1 MSVSESLL
9 RPLFGDP
16 AVDAL
21 FDDRAR
27 LQAML
32 DVEAALARAQAR
44 CGVIPASAAE
54 PIAAACEAAR
64 YDVPALADATAL
76 AGNPAIP
83 LVKALT
89 AQVAA
94 TDDAAAR
101 WVHWGATSQ
110 DIIDSGAVLQLRAA
124 LDHVEAQLDALCAAL
139 AALAQRERDTGLP
152 GRTLLQQAVP
162 VTFGLKAAGWLDAL
176 QRSRRRLQAL
186 REDAL
191 VLQFGGAAG
200 TLAALQSQG
209 LAVAEVLAA
218 ELRLPLPAL
227 PWHAARDR
235 IGEIGAAFAL
245 LAGSLGKIGRD
256 VTLLMQSEVA
266 EAFEPAA
273 AGKGGSSAMPH
284 KRNPVGC
291 VVAIAAATRAPGL
304 LATLFAALPQE
315 HERAVGGWHAEWETL
330 PDLVRLSAG
339 SLAQV
344 RVLIEGLELDRA
356 RMAAHLDSHG
366 GLLYAEAVAVTL
378 AAQLGKAAAHALVEA
393 AVRRALATRQH
404 LRAVLAEEP
413 QVTAVLAP
421 ADLDALFAGDSW
433 RGMAAVWI
441 ARVLAAQA
449 HP

>member
-44 CGVIPASAAE
+44 CGVIPASAVA
-54 PIAAACEAAR
+54 PIAAACDAAR
-64 YDVPALADATAL
+64 YDLPALAAATAL

-83 LVKALT
+83 LVKAFT

-94 TDDAAAR
+94 VDEDAAR

-110 DIIDSGAVLQLRAA
+110 DIIDSGAVLQVRAA
-124 LDHVEAQLDALCAAL
+124 LDRVEGQLDALCTAL

-209 LAVAEVLAA
+209 LAVAQALAE

-256 VTLLMQSEVA
+256 VALLMQSEVA

-330 PDLVRLSAG
+330 PELVRLTAG

-378 AAQLGKAAAHALVEA
+378 AAHLGKAAAHALVET
-393 AVRRALATRQH
+393 AVRRALATQQH
-404 LRAVLAEEP
+404 LRAVLADEP
-413 QVTAVLAP
+413 QVSAVLAP
-421 ADLDALFAGDSW
+421 AQLEALFASDSW
-433 RGMAAVWI
+433 RGMATVWI
-441 ARVLAAQA
+441 ERVLAAQA
-449 HP
+449 RA

>member
-16 AVDAL
+16 IVDAA

-32 DVEAALARAQAR
+32 DMEAALARAQAR
-44 CGVIPASAAE
+44 CGVIPASAVA
-54 PIAAACEAAR
+54 PIAAACDAAR
-64 YDVPALADATAL
+64 YDLPALAAATAL

-94 TDDAAAR
+94 ADEDAAR

-110 DIIDSGAVLQLRAA
+110 DIIDSGAVLQLRTA
-124 LDHVEAQLDALCAAL
+124 LDRVEAQLDALCAAL

-209 LAVAEVLAA
+209 LAVAEALAA

-256 VTLLMQSEVA
+256 VALLMQSEVA

-330 PDLVRLSAG
+330 PELVRLSAG

-344 RVLIEGLELDRA
+344 RVLVEGLELDRA

-378 AAQLGKAAAHALVEA
+378 AAHLGKAAAHALVES
-393 AVRRALATRQH
+393 AVRRALATQQH
-404 LRAVLAEEP
+404 LRAMLAEEP
-413 QVTAVLAP
+413 QVSAVLTP
-421 ADLDALFAGDSW
+421 ADLDALFASDSW
-433 RGMAAVWI
+433 RGMATVWI
-441 ARVLAAQA
+441 ERVLAAQA
-449 HP
+449 RA

>member
-16 AVDAL
+16 IVDAA

-44 CGVIPASAAE
+44 CGVIPASAVA
-54 PIAAACEAAR
+54 PIAAACDAAR
-64 YDVPALADATAL
+64 YDLAALATATAL

-94 TDDAAAR
+94 ADEEAAR

-124 LDHVEAQLDALCAAL
+124 LDRVEAQLDALCAAL
-139 AALAQRERDTGLP
+139 AALAQREHDTGLP

-186 REDAL
+186 SEDAL

-209 LAVAEVLAA
+209 LAVAEALAE

-256 VTLLMQSEVA
+256 VALLMQSEVA

-330 PDLVRLSAG
+330 PELVRLSAG

-378 AAQLGKAAAHALVEA
+378 ATHLGKAAAHALVET
-393 AVRRALATRQH
+393 AVRRALATQQH

-413 QVTAVLAP
+413 QVSAVLAP
-421 ADLDALFAGDSW
+421 ADLDALFASDSW
-433 RGMAAVWI
+433 RGMATVWI
-441 ARVLAAQA
+441 ERVLAAQA
-449 HP
+449 RA

>member
-44 CGVIPASAAE
+44 CGVIPADAAA
-54 PIAAACEAAR
+54 PIAAACDAAR
-64 YDVPALADATAL
+64 YDLPALAAATAL

-94 TDDAAAR
+94 ADEDAAR

-209 LAVAEVLAA
+209 LAVAEALAA

-256 VTLLMQSEVA
+256 VALLMQSEVA

-330 PDLVRLSAG
+330 PELVRLSAG

-344 RVLIEGLELDRA
+344 RVLAEGLELDRA

-378 AAQLGKAAAHALVEA
+378 AVHLGKAAAHALVET
-393 AVRRALATRQH
+393 AVRRALATQQH
-404 LRAVLAEEP
+404 LRVVLAAEP

-421 ADLDALFAGDSW
+421 AQLDALFASDSW

-441 ARVLAAQA
+441 ERVLAAQSRG
-449 HP
+449 

>member
-44 CGVIPASAAE
+44 CGVIPADAVA
-54 PIAAACEAAR
+54 PIAAACDAAR
-64 YDVPALADATAL
+64 YDLPALAAATAL

-94 TDDAAAR
+94 TDEDAAR

-256 VTLLMQSEVA
+256 VALLMQSEVA

-330 PDLVRLSAG
+330 PELVRLSAG

-378 AAQLGKAAAHALVEA
+378 AAHLGKAAAHALVET
-393 AVRRALATRQH
+393 AVRRALATQQH
-404 LRAVLAEEP
+404 LRAVLAEQP

-421 ADLDALFAGDSW
+421 ADLDALFASDSW

-441 ARVLAAQA
+441 ERVLAAQA
-449 HP
+449 RG

>member
-44 CGVIPASAAE
+44 CGVIPADAAA
-54 PIAAACEAAR
+54 PIAAACDAAR
-64 YDVPALADATAL
+64 YDLPALAAATAL

-94 TDDAAAR
+94 ADEDAAR

-209 LAVAEVLAA
+209 LAVAEALAA

-235 IGEIGAAFAL
+235 IGEVGAAFAL

-256 VTLLMQSEVA
+256 VALLMQSEVA

-330 PDLVRLSAG
+330 PELVRLSAG

-378 AAQLGKAAAHALVEA
+378 AAHLGKAAAHALVETA
-393 AVRRALATRQH
+393 ARRALATQQH
-404 LRAVLAEEP
+404 LRVVLAEEP

-421 ADLDALFAGDSW
+421 AQLDALFASDSW

-441 ARVLAAQA
+441 ERVLAAQA
-449 HP
+449 RA

>member
-44 CGVIPASAAE
+44 CGVIPADAVA
-54 PIAAACEAAR
+54 PIAAACDAAH
-64 YDVPALADATAL
+64 YDLPALAAATAL

-94 TDDAAAR
+94 TDEAAAR

-124 LDHVEAQLDALCAAL
+124 LDHVEAQLDALCTAL

-209 LAVAEVLAA
+209 LAVAEALAE

-256 VTLLMQSEVA
+256 VALLMQSEVA

-330 PDLVRLSAG
+330 PELVRLSAG

-378 AAQLGKAAAHALVEA
+378 AAHLGKTAAHALVETA
-393 AVRRALATRQH
+393 GRRALATQQH

-421 ADLDALFAGDSW
+421 AQLDALFASDSW
-433 RGMAAVWI
+433 RGMATVWI
-441 ARVLAAQA
+441 ERVLAAQA
-449 HP
+449 RA

>member
-44 CGVIPASAAE
+44 CGVIPASAVA
-54 PIAAACEAAR
+54 PIAAACDAAR
-64 YDVPALADATAL
+64 YDVAALAAATAL

-94 TDDAAAR
+94 ADEDAAR

-124 LDHVEAQLDALCAAL
+124 LDRVEAQLDALCAAL

-209 LAVAEVLAA
+209 LAVAEALAA

-256 VTLLMQSEVA
+256 VALLMQSEVA

-330 PDLVRLSAG
+330 PELVRLSAG

-344 RVLIEGLELDRA
+344 RVLAEGLELDRA

-378 AAQLGKAAAHALVEA
+378 AAQLGKAAAHALVET
-393 AVRRALATRQH
+393 AVRRALATQQH

-421 ADLDALFAGDSW
+421 AQLDALFASDSW

-441 ARVLAAQA
+441 ERVLAAQSRG
-449 HP
+449 

>member
-16 AVDAL
+16 IVDAA

-44 CGVIPASAAE
+44 CGVIPASAAA
-54 PIAAACEAAR
+54 PIAAACDAAR
-64 YDVPALADATAL
+64 YDVAALAAATAL

-94 TDDAAAR
+94 ADEDAAR

-110 DIIDSGAVLQLRAA
+110 DVIDSGAVLQLRAA
-124 LDHVEAQLDALCAAL
+124 LDRVEAQLDALCAAL

-209 LAVAEVLAA
+209 LAVAEALAA

-256 VTLLMQSEVA
+256 VALLMQSEVA

-330 PDLVRLSAG
+330 PELVRLSAG

-344 RVLIEGLELDRA
+344 RVLVEGLELDRA

-378 AAQLGKAAAHALVEA
+378 AAHLGKAAAHALVET
-393 AVRRALATRQH
+393 AVRRALATQQH

-413 QVTAVLAP
+413 QVSAVLAP
-421 ADLDALFAGDSW
+421 ADLDALFASDSW
-433 RGMAAVWI
+433 RGMATVWI
-441 ARVLAAQA
+441 ERVLAAQA
-449 HP
+449 HA

>member
-16 AVDAL
+16 AVDAA

-44 CGVIPASAAE
+44 CGVIPASAVA
-54 PIAAACEAAR
+54 PIVSACDAAR
-64 YDVPALADATAL
+64 YDLPTLGAATAL

-94 TDDAAAR
+94 ADEDAAR

-209 LAVAEVLAA
+209 LAVAEALAA

-256 VTLLMQSEVA
+256 VALLMQSEVA

-330 PDLVRLSAG
+330 PELVRLSAG

-378 AAQLGKAAAHALVEA
+378 AAHLGKAAAHALVET
-393 AVRRALATRQH
+393 AVRRALATQQH
-404 LRAVLAEEP
+404 LRAVLAEDP

-421 ADLDALFAGDSW
+421 ADLEALFASDSW
-433 RGMAAVWI
+433 RGMATVWI
-441 ARVLAAQA
+441 ERVLAAQA
-449 HP
+449 RA

>member
-44 CGVIPASAAE
+44 CGVIPADAAA
-54 PIAAACEAAR
+54 PIAAACDAAR
-64 YDVPALADATAL
+64 YDLPALAAATAL

-94 TDDAAAR
+94 ANEDAAR

-124 LDHVEAQLDALCAAL
+124 LDHVEAQLDALCTAL

-256 VTLLMQSEVA
+256 VALLMQSEVA

-330 PDLVRLSAG
+330 PELVRLSAG

-378 AAQLGKAAAHALVEA
+378 AAHLGKAAAHALVET
-393 AVRRALATRQH
+393 AVRRALATQQH
-404 LRAVLAEEP
+404 LRVVLAEEP

-421 ADLDALFAGDSW
+421 AQLDALFASDSW

-441 ARVLAAQA
+441 ERVLAAQA
-449 HP
+449 RA

>member
-1 MSVSESLL
+1 MSESLL

-32 DVEAALARAQAR
+32 DVEAALARAQVR
-44 CGVIPASAAE
+44 CGVIPESAAA
-54 PIAAACEAAR
+54 PIAAACDAAR
-64 YDVPALADATAL
+64 YDVAALAAATAL

-94 TDDAAAR
+94 ADEDAAR

-124 LDHVEAQLDALCAAL
+124 LDRVETQLDALCAAL

-209 LAVAEVLAA
+209 LAVAEALAA

-256 VTLLMQSEVA
+256 VALLMQSEVA

-330 PDLVRLSAG
+330 PELVRLSAG

-356 RMAAHLDSHG
+356 RMGAHLDSHG

-378 AAQLGKAAAHALVEA
+378 ATHLGKAAAHALVET
-393 AVRRALATRQH
+393 AVRRALATQQH
-404 LRAVLAEEP
+404 LRAVLAEDP

-421 ADLDALFAGDSW
+421 ADLEALFASDSW
-433 RGMAAVWI
+433 RGMATVWI
-441 ARVLAAQA
+441 ERVLAAQA
-449 HP
+449 RT

>member
-16 AVDAL
+16 IVDAA

-44 CGVIPASAAE
+44 CGVIPASAAA
-54 PIAAACEAAR
+54 PIAAACDAAR
-64 YDVPALADATAL
+64 YDVATLAAATAL

-94 TDDAAAR
+94 ADEDAAR

-110 DIIDSGAVLQLRAA
+110 DVIDSGAVLQLRAA
-124 LDHVEAQLDALCAAL
+124 LDRVEAQLDALCAAL

-176 QRSRRRLQAL
+176 QRSRRRLRAL

-209 LAVAEVLAA
+209 LAVAEALAA

-256 VTLLMQSEVA
+256 VALLMQSEVA

-291 VVAIAAATRAPGL
+291 VVAIAAATRVPGL

-330 PDLVRLSAG
+330 PELVRLSAG

-378 AAQLGKAAAHALVEA
+378 AAHLGKAAAHALVES

-413 QVTAVLAP
+413 QVSAVLTP
-421 ADLDALFAGDSW
+421 ADLDALFASDSW
-433 RGMAAVWI
+433 RGMATVWI
-441 ARVLAAQA
+441 ERVLAAQA
-449 HP
+449 RA

>member
-44 CGVIPASAAE
+44 CGVIPADAVA
-54 PIAAACEAAR
+54 PIAAACDAAR
-64 YDVPALADATAL
+64 YDLPALAAATAL

-94 TDDAAAR
+94 ANEDAAR

-124 LDHVEAQLDALCAAL
+124 LDHVEAQLDALCTAL

-256 VTLLMQSEVA
+256 VALLMQSEVA

-330 PDLVRLSAG
+330 PELVRLSAG

-378 AAQLGKAAAHALVEA
+378 AAHLGKAAAHALVET
-393 AVRRALATRQH
+393 AVRRALATQQH
-404 LRAVLAEEP
+404 LRVVLAEEP

-421 ADLDALFAGDSW
+421 AQLDALFASDSW

-441 ARVLAAQA
+441 ERVLAAQA
-449 HP
+449 RA

>member
-1 MSVSESLL
+1 M
-9 RPLFGDP
+9 
-16 AVDAL
+16 
-21 FDDRAR
+21 
-27 LQAML
+27 
-32 DVEAALARAQAR
+32 
-44 CGVIPASAAE
+44 
-54 PIAAACEAAR
+54 
-64 YDVPALADATAL
+64 
-76 AGNPAIP
+76 
-83 LVKALT
+83 
-89 AQVAA
+89 
-94 TDDAAAR
+94 
-101 WVHWGATSQ
+101 
-110 DIIDSGAVLQLRAA
+110 
-124 LDHVEAQLDALCAAL
+124 
-139 AALAQRERDTGLP
+139 
-152 GRTLLQQAVP
+152 
-162 VTFGLKAAGWLDAL
+162 
-176 QRSRRRLQAL
+176 
-186 REDAL
+186 
-191 VLQFGGAAG
+191 LQFGGAAG

-209 LAVAEVLAA
+209 LAVAEALAA

-256 VTLLMQSEVA
+256 VALLMQSEVA

-339 SLAQV
+339 SLVQV

>member
-44 CGVIPASAAE
+44 CGVIPADAAA
-54 PIAAACEAAR
+54 PIAAACDAAR
-64 YDVPALADATAL
+64 YDLPALAAVTAL

-94 TDDAAAR
+94 VNEDAAR

-110 DIIDSGAVLQLRAA
+110 DIIDSGTVLQLRAA
-124 LDHVEAQLDALCAAL
+124 LDHVEAQLDALCTAL

-209 LAVAEVLAA
+209 LAVAEALAE

-256 VTLLMQSEVA
+256 VALLMQSEVA

-330 PDLVRLSAG
+330 PELVRLSAG

-344 RVLIEGLELDRA
+344 RVLVEGLELDRT

-378 AAQLGKAAAHALVEA
+378 AAHLGKAAAHALVET
-393 AVRRALATRQH
+393 AVRRALATQQH

-421 ADLDALFAGDSW
+421 ADLDALFASDSW

-441 ARVLAAQA
+441 ERVLAAQVRA
-449 HP
+449 

>member
-44 CGVIPASAAE
+44 CGVIPADAVA
-54 PIAAACEAAR
+54 PIAAACDAAR
-64 YDVPALADATAL
+64 YDLPALAAATAL

-94 TDDAAAR
+94 ANEDAAR

-124 LDHVEAQLDALCAAL
+124 LDHVEAQLDALCTAL

-256 VTLLMQSEVA
+256 VALLMQSEVA

-330 PDLVRLSAG
+330 PELVRLSAG

-378 AAQLGKAAAHALVEA
+378 AAHLGKAAAHALVET
-393 AVRRALATRQH
+393 AVRRALATQQH
-404 LRAVLAEEP
+404 LRAVLAEQP

-421 ADLDALFAGDSW
+421 ADLDALFASDSW

-441 ARVLAAQA
+441 ERVLAAQA
-449 HP
+449 RA

>member
-16 AVDAL
+16 IVDAA

-44 CGVIPASAAE
+44 CGVIPASAVA
-54 PIAAACEAAR
+54 PIAAACDAAR
-64 YDVPALADATAL
+64 YDLAALAAATAL

-94 TDDAAAR
+94 ADEDAAR

-124 LDHVEAQLDALCAAL
+124 LDRVEAQLEALCAAL

-176 QRSRRRLQAL
+176 QRSRRRLRAL

-209 LAVAEVLAA
+209 LAVAEALAA

-256 VTLLMQSEVA
+256 VALLMQSEVA

-304 LATLFAALPQE
+304 LAILFAALPQE

-330 PDLVRLSAG
+330 PELVRLSAG

-378 AAQLGKAAAHALVEA
+378 AAHLGKAAAHALVES

-413 QVTAVLAP
+413 QVSAVLTP
-421 ADLDALFAGDSW
+421 ADLDALFASDSW
-433 RGMAAVWI
+433 RGMATVWI
-441 ARVLAAQA
+441 ERVLAAQA
-449 HP
+449 RA

>member
-16 AVDAL
+16 IVDAA

-32 DVEAALARAQAR
+32 DVEAALARAPAR
-44 CGVIPASAAE
+44 CGVIPASAAA
-54 PIAAACEAAR
+54 PIAAACDAAR
-64 YDVPALADATAL
+64 YDLDALAAATAL

-94 TDDAAAR
+94 ADEDAAR

-124 LDHVEAQLDALCAAL
+124 LDHVETQLDALCAAL
-139 AALAQRERDTGLP
+139 AALAQRERETGLP

-186 REDAL
+186 RKDAL

-209 LAVAEVLAA
+209 LAVAEALTA

-235 IGEIGAAFAL
+235 VGEIGAAFAL
-245 LAGSLGKIGRD
+245 LAGSLGKLGRD
-256 VTLLMQSEVA
+256 VALLMQSEVA

-330 PDLVRLSAG
+330 PELVRLSAG

-378 AAQLGKAAAHALVEA
+378 AAHLGKAAAHALVET
-393 AVRRALATRQH
+393 AVRRALATQQH

-413 QVTAVLAP
+413 QVSAVLAP
-421 ADLDALFAGDSW
+421 AQLDALFAGDSW
-433 RGMAAVWI
+433 RGMATVWI
-441 ARVLAAQA
+441 ERVLAAQA
-449 HP
+449 RA

>member
-1 MSVSESLL
+1 MSVSDSLL
-9 RPLFGDP
+9 RQLFGDP

-44 CGVIPASAAE
+44 CGVIPMSAVA
-54 PIAAACEAAR
+54 PIVAACEAER
-64 YDVPALADATAL
+64 YDIDSLAAATAL
-76 AGNPAIP
+76 AGNPAIA

-94 TDDAAAR
+94 ADTEAAR

-124 LDHVEAQLDALCAAL
+124 LEHVQAQLQALCTAL

-152 GRTLLQQAVP
+152 GRTLLQHAVP

-176 QRSRRRLQAL
+176 QRSRRRLHAL

-191 VLQFGGAAG
+191 VLQLGGAAG
-200 TLAALQSQG
+200 TLAALQQHG
-209 LAVAEVLAA
+209 LQVAEALAQ

-235 IGEIGAAFAL
+235 IGDIGAAFAL

-256 VTLLMQSEVA
+256 VALLMQSEVA
-266 EAFEPAA
+266 EAFEPVA

-291 VVAIAAATRAPGL
+291 VVAMAAATRVPGL

-330 PDLVRLSAG
+330 PEIVRLSAG
-339 SLAQV
+339 SLLQV
-344 RVLIEGLELDRA
+344 RVLIDGLQLDRT

-366 GLLYAEAVAVTL
+366 GLLYAEAVAVNL
-378 AAQLGKAAAHALVEA
+378 AGQLGKAAAHTLVEA
-393 AVRRALATRQH
+393 AVHRALETQRH
-404 LRAVLAEEP
+404 LRTVLAEDP
-413 QVTAVLAP
+413 QVAAVLSP
-421 ADLDALFAGDSW
+421 THLDALFAEDSW

-441 ARVLAAQA
+441 ERVLAGQT
-449 HP
+449 PD

>member
-44 CGVIPASAAE
+44 CGVIPASAAA
-54 PIAAACEAAR
+54 PIAAACDAAR
-64 YDVPALADATAL
+64 YDVPALAAATAL

-94 TDDAAAR
+94 ADEDAAR

-209 LAVAEVLAA
+209 LAVAEALAA

-256 VTLLMQSEVA
+256 VALLMQSEVA

-304 LATLFAALPQE
+304 LATLCAALPQE

-330 PDLVRLSAG
+330 PELVRLSAG

-344 RVLIEGLELDRA
+344 RVLAEGLELDRA

-378 AAQLGKAAAHALVEA
+378 AAHLGKAAAHALVET
-393 AVRRALATRQH
+393 AVRRALATQQH

-421 ADLDALFAGDSW
+421 ADLDALFASDSW
-433 RGMAAVWI
+433 RGMATVWI

-449 HP
+449 RG

>member
-44 CGVIPASAAE
+44 CGVIPADAAA
-54 PIAAACEAAR
+54 PIAAACDAAR
-64 YDVPALADATAL
+64 YDLPALAAATAL

-94 TDDAAAR
+94 ADEDAAR

-124 LDHVEAQLDALCAAL
+124 LDRVETQLDALCTAL

-209 LAVAEVLAA
+209 LAVAEALAE

-256 VTLLMQSEVA
+256 VALLMQSEVA

-330 PDLVRLSAG
+330 PELVRLSAG

-344 RVLIEGLELDRA
+344 RVLVEGLELDRA

-378 AAQLGKAAAHALVEA
+378 ATHLGKAAAHALVET
-393 AVRRALATRQH
+393 AVRRALATQQH

-413 QVTAVLAP
+413 QVSAVLAV
-421 ADLDALFAGDSW
+421 ADLDALFASDSW
-433 RGMAAVWI
+433 RGMATVWI
-441 ARVLAAQA
+441 ERVLAAQA
-449 HP
+449 RA

>member
-44 CGVIPASAAE
+44 CGVIPADAAA
-54 PIAAACEAAR
+54 PIAAACDAAR
-64 YDVPALADATAL
+64 YDLPALAAATAL

-94 TDDAAAR
+94 ADEDAAR

-209 LAVAEVLAA
+209 LAVAEALAE

-256 VTLLMQSEVA
+256 VALLMQSEVA

-304 LATLFAALPQE
+304 LSTLFAALPQE

-330 PDLVRLSAG
+330 PELVRLSAG

-366 GLLYAEAVAVTL
+366 GLLYAEAVAVNL
-378 AAQLGKAAAHALVEA
+378 AAHLGKAAAHALVET
-393 AVRRALATRQH
+393 AVRRALATQQH
-404 LRAVLAEEP
+404 LRVVLAEEP

-421 ADLDALFAGDSW
+421 ADLDALFASDSW

-441 ARVLAAQA
+441 ERVLAAQA
-449 HP
+449 RA